1 MFAGDLDDE
10 VGDVI
15 LSAGSH
21 IDMPD
26 IINARKQDIKTLV
39 TGELSPELRLLAKE
53 EGLNTL
59 ELGAFV
65 SEDPGMKRLRDSISL
80 EFPEL
85 KVDFIAAA
93 PLSQALKPYKDEM
106 A

>member
-1 MFAGDLDDE
+1 MN
-10 VGDVI
+10 I
-15 LSAGSH
+15 
-21 IDMPD
+21 
-26 IINARKQDIKTLV
+26 
-39 TGELSPELRLLAKE
+39 
-53 EGLNTL
+53 L

-85 KVDFIAAA
+85 KVDFIAAM
-93 PLSQALKPYKDEM
+93 PLAQGLRPYKEEM